1 MEFSYFSSCRQDSC
15 DNDQELKEAISSSLS
30 NSNNNVDDDGRGDKL
45 GLDYFNLHSL
55 VVSLNKEA
63 SVKINSSVDNSCD
76 HDGHKNV
83 SLETSSADNERTEL
97 LEKLCLDDFYNPM
110 PLTTFLQRLKRIIY
124 ENKTTTTLIMDRTIT
139 EKGAIH
145 SDDDIGS
152 QDQGVGNDDELEDD
166 FLETCATVQEE
177 FAGDLLVCTDG
188 QSLDE

>member
-1 MEFSYFSSCRQDSC
+1 MEFGYFSSCRQDSC
-15 DNDQELKEAISSSLS
+15 DNDHEQKEAISSSLS
-30 NSNNNVDDDGRGDKL
+30 NSNNVDDDGRRDKL

-76 HDGHKNV
+76 HDGHGKV
-83 SLETSSADNERTEL
+83 SLETSSADIERTEL
-97 LEKLCLDDFYNPM
+97 FEKLCLDDFYDPM
-110 PLTTFLQRLKRIIY
+110 PLTTFLHRLKGIY

-152 QDQGVGNDDELEDD
+152 QDQGVLGNDDELEDD
-166 FLETCATVQEE
+166 FLETCTILEE
-177 FAGDLLVCTDG
+177 LAGDLPVCTDG
-188 QSLDE
+188 PGLDE

>member
-1 MEFSYFSSCRQDSC
+1 MLRFENFQPFITSW
-15 DNDQELKEAISSSLS
+15 N
-30 NSNNNVDDDGRGDKL
+30 KL
-45 GLDYFNLHSL
+45 
-55 VVSLNKEA
+55 LN
-63 SVKINSSVDNSCD
+63 NSSVDNSCD

-97 LEKLCLDDFYNPM
+97 LEKLCLDDFYDPM
-110 PLTTFLQRLKRIIY
+110 PLTTFLQRLKRIY
-124 ENKTTTTLIMDRTIT
+124 ENKTTTTLIMDRTLT

-152 QDQGVGNDDELEDD
+152 QDQGVDNDDELEDD

-188 QSLDE
+188 PSLDE